1 MGVGVGSIPI
11 MMVLLVWYNLSELL
25 PRISSFVAPEN
36 DEVSCYLQF
45 ITRNLSGKNHAFQA
59 TSLKNY
65 RVCQQS
71 MLFFSIKNSVYSS
84 CWKHFFGQGK
94 RRIHMHYLYIYNI
107 LYIWWSAQSKL
118 LRIVNRKDIGNKLL
132 FWPLIGR
139 IFVSLIIDILCHFV
153 SVQTV
158 GRTPVCPHMAKL
170 CIAAQ

>member
-1 MGVGVGSIPI
+1 
-11 MMVLLVWYNLSELL
+11 MMRWVVTYNLSPGTFPE
-25 PRISSFVAPEN
+25 RIMHFSGN
-36 DEVSCYLQF
+36 KLKKLQNVS
-45 ITRNLSGKNHAFQA
+45 TVNAFLYFYQ
-59 TSLKNY
+59 
-65 RVCQQS
+65 
-71 MLFFSIKNSVYSS
+71 NSVYSS
-84 CWKHFFGQGK
+84 CWKIFFGQGK

-158 GRTPVCPHMAKL
+158 GRTPVCPHMAEL

>member
-1 MGVGVGSIPI
+1 
-11 MMVLLVWYNLSELL
+11 MMRWVVTYNLSPGTFPE
-25 PRISSFVAPEN
+25 RIMHFSGN
-36 DEVSCYLQF
+36 KLKKLQNVS
-45 ITRNLSGKNHAFQA
+45 TVNAFFYFYQ
-59 TSLKNY
+59 
-65 RVCQQS
+65 
-71 MLFFSIKNSVYSS
+71 NSVYSS

-158 GRTPVCPHMAKL
+158 GRTPVCPHMAEL